1 MEKQKFHIEYPTD
14 AERENQLSYIVSV
27 GLTKPKSFL
36 SYLLEMYQQLGFRY
50 LFRDATEILF
60 TTCLALALLLYCIFS
75 MKSSI
80 NTQDLYSF
88 IFTLSPI
95 FFFALSSLFL
105 VRALMKDTFS
115 VEMTCK
121 YHVFQLA
128 AFRMLIFSLLTMLMN
143 IALIIVLSF
152 LFQSIQILDALL
164 LSCSSLSI
172 FSVLYLYALRH
183 AKGPYA
189 TYVMMTSWLIVNF
202 LPAILNQ
209 NMYSMFLSHVPAYV
223 YGGVLIISILLY
235 VKTLKKLIAFR
246 GAEGVL

>member
-1 MEKQKFHIEYPTD
+1 MEKQKFIIDHPTD
-14 AERENQLSYIVSV
+14 PERENQISYIVSV

-50 LFRDATEILF
+50 LFRDATEIVFTLF
-60 TTCLALALLLYCIFS
+60 LAVAVMLYGIFS
-75 MKSSI
+75 LKSSFD
-80 NTQDLYSF
+80 TQDLYSF

-95 FFFALSSLFL
+95 FYFTISSLFL

-128 AFRMLIFSLLTMLMN
+128 AFRMLIFSLLAMVLN
-143 IALIIVLSF
+143 IVLIIVLSF
-152 LFQSIQILDALL
+152 LFQSLQVIEALL

-172 FSVLYLYALRH
+172 FSVLYLYVLRH
-183 AKGPYA
+183 ARGPYS
-189 TYVMMTSWLIVNF
+189 TYILMASWLLINIV
-202 LPAILNQ
+202 PALLSKNI
-209 NMYSMFLSHVPAYV
+209 YAMFLSHIPAYV
-223 YGGVLIISILLY
+223 YAIVLIISIVLY

>member
-14 AERENQLSYIVSV
+14 LERKNQILSIVSA

-60 TTCLALALLLYCIFS
+60 TTCLALAVMLYGIFS
-75 MKSSI
+75 LKSSLDM
-80 NTQDLYSF
+80 QDLYSF

-164 LSCSSLSI
+164 LSCSSLSL
-172 FSVLYLYALRH
+172 FSVLYLYALHH
-183 AKGPYA
+183 AKGPFA
-189 TYVMMTSWLIVNF
+189 TYLMMASWLLVNV
-202 LPAILNQ
+202 LPATLNQ
-209 NMYSMFLSHVPAYV
+209 NMYSMFLSHVPTYV
-223 YGGVLIISILLY
+223 YGVVLIISIVLY

>member
-1 MEKQKFHIEYPTD
+1 MEKEKFHIEYPTD
-14 AERENQLSYIVSV
+14 SERGKQISYIVSV

-36 SYLLEMYQQLGFRY
+36 SYLHEMYQQLGFRY

-60 TTCLALALLLYCIFS
+60 TIGLALAVMLYGIFS
-75 MKSSI
+75 LKSSI
-80 NTQDLYSF
+80 DTQALYSF

-95 FFFALSSLFL
+95 CFFALSSLFL
-105 VRALMKDTFS
+105 VRALTKDTFS

-128 AFRMLIFSLLTMLMN
+128 AFRMLIFSLLTMVMN
-143 IALIIVLSF
+143 IVLIIVLSF
-152 LFQSIQILDALL
+152 LFQSIHILDALL

-183 AKGPYA
+183 AKGLYA
-189 TYVMMTSWLIVNF
+189 TYVMMTSWLIVNV
-202 LPAILNQ
+202 LPAFLSQ

-223 YGGVLIISILLY
+223 YGIVLIISIVLY

-246 GAEGVL
+246 GAEGVQ